1 MRTGKKKKTLLFSST
16 AAAVLVVVVVLA
28 VGSLLVSS
36 ESSSFFSSSPVAAA
50 TQHSSKLFIR
60 RSNRAISTAA
70 DCRWFARNRAARNL
84 KTKTVGSSR
93 YLILPRPAVSGIGG
107 GMDTTPNSQSAL
119 ERIKAAKTYQ
129 RKVKQENDEGN
140 TLSPEDDEAILEIE
154 RRDEGDESGSQFN
167 NIKAALD
174 NLKTL
179 DERGHKN
186 DLKAYE
192 LLKKLGIPTPK
203 PFVDDSELEFPSEDI
218 NPQ

>member
-1 MRTGKKKKTLLFSST
+1 M
-16 AAAVLVVVVVLA
+16 
-28 VGSLLVSS
+28 
-36 ESSSFFSSSPVAAA
+36 
-50 TQHSSKLFIR
+50 
-60 RSNRAISTAA
+60 
-70 DCRWFARNRAARNL
+70 
-84 KTKTVGSSR
+84 
-93 YLILPRPAVSGIGG
+93 ILRSGIGS

-140 TLSPEDDEAILEIE
+140 TLSPEDDEAILAEIE